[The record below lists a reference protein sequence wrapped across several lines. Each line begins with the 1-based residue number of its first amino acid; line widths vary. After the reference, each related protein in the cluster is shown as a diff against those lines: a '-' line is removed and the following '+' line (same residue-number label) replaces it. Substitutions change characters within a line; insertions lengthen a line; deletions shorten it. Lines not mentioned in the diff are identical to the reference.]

1 MSQDD
6 NNTPPRVPPI
16 LIELNNLAGQVF
28 LNRKKGVRLKEVDK
42 FLDDKE
48 AAEKKLSDGRNP
60 LTLKDDPRNN

>member
-1 MSQDD
+1 MSEN
-6 NNTPPRVPPI
+6 NNTPPPVPPI
-16 LIELNNLAGQVF
+16 LKELNNLIGEMF
-28 LNRKKGVRLKEVDK
+28 LNRKKGVRLKEVDE

>member
-1 MSQDD
+1 M
-6 NNTPPRVPPI
+6 PPI